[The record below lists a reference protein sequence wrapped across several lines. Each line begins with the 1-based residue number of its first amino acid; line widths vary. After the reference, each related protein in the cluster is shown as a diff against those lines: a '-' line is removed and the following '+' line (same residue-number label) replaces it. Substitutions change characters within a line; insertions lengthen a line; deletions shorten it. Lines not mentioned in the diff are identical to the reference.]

1 MVTFGI
7 DEIDR
12 YRLLRPQL
20 LQVNTCQNAGAGGK
34 LFRGSGTLSPDPQL
48 RVSQQL
54 SAPNEEKR
62 LNALKRYSIL
72 DTLPELAFDE
82 LSRLAMHTAGAPIA
96 AISFIDDRRVWFKSR
111 QNFSPVELPRED
123 SFATITIQQT
133 EVLRVPDT
141 VRDPRFRH
149 LKLVLQE
156 PHIRAYY
163 GVPLLT
169 MDGMAI
175 GTLEIK
181 FLEPITLPDSTLET
195 LKIVARQVMTQLELR
210 RHLVQLSR
218 IFEDQR
224 RAEDA
229 LRTSEAFFQAL
240 VESLPQRI
248 IRKDLQGRFTF
259 ASRNFCTELNRSL
272 EEIRGKTD
280 ADFFPPELA
289 RKYHADDERVIAAR
303 QPFEAVEEHLRPDG
317 TKGFVQVVKTPLID
331 ARGQVV
337 GVQGIFWDVTEQRRT
352 EQQLAHERDLLR
364 ALLDHIPDR
373 IFFKDVQSRF
383 IRCSASMFSSL
394 GFNRPEEVIGKTDF
408 NYYPANLAQG
418 YFEEEQRIIATGEP
432 LINKVQQHGD
442 AQGQEVWSAVTKVP
456 IYNHRGNITGI
467 IGLSRDITQL
477 KKTEQALRQTEENYR
492 NIVENSVEGI
502 FQTTL
507 DGHYLSANRSLA
519 AIYGYDSKEELISA
533 MTDIQHQLYVDP
545 NRREEFRRLMRE
557 KGGVT
562 GFESEIYKKNGN
574 VIWISESARSVTDV
588 RGNFLYY
595 EGSVEDITARKLAE
609 KAREG
614 AREAAL
620 ESARVKA
627 QFLANM
633 SHEFRTPLNAI
644 IGNASML
651 LAGRLSEDQRELLE
665 PIFDSAEALNRLI
678 NDILDFSK
686 IEAGKLTLEQTEFDL
701 VETIE
706 GTAEMLA
713 QAARNQKNELVCQI
727 AASVPRTVTGD
738 PVRIRQVLM
747 NLLSNAVK
755 FTRNGEVNIQVA
767 MEQQTGTK
775 ARLRFDVRDTG
786 IGISEKA
793 RPIIFQAFTQA
804 DGSTTRKFGGTGL
817 GLTISKQ
824 IVELM
829 DGHIGF
835 ESEVGKGSTFW
846 FDITLT
852 VPEGAASGP
861 ARSNLEALA
870 GKRLVAIDDH
880 EGTLRVL
887 HAYATELGLDVATFA
902 SATLA
907 LAELEKAA
915 QGGNAPQL
923 VLVDLE
929 MPEMDGLSLI
939 QALHTKPGTDHIRLV
954 VMTPLGCRLDP
965 AVMYSHRVSLCLV
978 KPVKRTRLADA
989 LRNALT
995 QPLTPPDPSE
1005 VALPAPQAKLADH
1018 ASPGLV
1024 PPSPLRIL
1032 LAEDNPVNQ
1041 QVAARMLKSLGY
1053 AADIAANGHEVL
1065 TALEQKPYDIV
1076 LLDCQMPEMDGYEA
1090 ARQITQLRQQG
1101 DPRLKSDPLLIAV
1114 TANAM
1119 TGDRERCLSA
1129 GMHDY
1134 LSKPLKLDALGGV
1147 LARVQHQ
1154 LGTSLGSGLPAAEE
1168 QVALPGEERMDL
1180 SVIEGLRTLREP
1192 DQPDPLRQLVDL
1204 FLRDSHA
1211 RIQALEESLQADDAH
1226 KATAAA
1232 HALKGSASNLGA
1244 RRLAALCNSVE
1255 KHTKAGELSAAK
1267 PLLEPLKEEFL
1278 QVQDFLHME
1287 VSR

>member
-1 MVTFGI
+1 M
-7 DEIDR
+7 
-12 YRLLRPQL
+12 
-20 LQVNTCQNAGAGGK
+20 
-34 LFRGSGTLSPDPQL
+34 
-48 RVSQQL
+48 SQQL

-82 LSRLAMHTAGAPIA
+82 LSRLAMVTAGAPIA
-96 AISFIDDRRVWFKSR
+96 TIAFIDDRRVWFKSR
-111 QNFSPVELPRED
+111 QQFAPVELPREE
-123 SFATITIQQT
+123 SFAAVTIQQT

-149 LKLVLQE
+149 LKLVLEE

-175 GTLEIK
+175 GSLEVK
-181 FLEPITLPDSTLET
+181 FLEPTTLPESTLET
-195 LKIVARQVMTQLELR
+195 LRIVSRQVMTQLELR

-259 ASRNFCTELNRSL
+259 ASRNFCAELNRSL

-289 RKYHADDERVIAAR
+289 LKYHADDQRVIAAR

-408 NYYPANLAQG
+408 NYYPAELAQG

-467 IGLSRDITQL
+467 IGLSRDITKL

-562 GFESEIYKKNGN
+562 GFESEIYKKNGS
-574 VIWISESARSVTDV
+574 VIWISESARSVTDT

-686 IEAGKLTLEQTEFDL
+686 IEAGKLTLEQTDFDL
-701 VETIE
+701 IEIIE

-713 QAARNQKNELVCQI
+713 QASRNQRNELVCHV
-727 AASVPRTVTGD
+727 ASSVPRSVTGD

-755 FTRNGEVNIQVA
+755 FTRNGEVSLRA
-767 MEQQTGTK
+767 TLEQQLGSK
-775 ARLRFDVRDTG
+775 VRLRFEVKDTG

-829 DGHIGF
+829 EGHIGF

-846 FDITLT
+846 FDITLSLPEST
-852 VPEGAASGP
+852 RPPSSVP
-861 ARSNLEALA
+861 RA
-870 GKRLVAIDDH
+870 GMLIDKRLIIVDDH
-880 EGTLRVL
+880 EATVRVL
-887 HAYATELGLDVATFA
+887 REYATELGLGVLGFTSPQTAIQE
-902 SATLA
+902 LA
-907 LAELEKAA
+907 QAITKA
-915 QGGNAPQL
+915 NPPDL

-929 MPEMDGLSLI
+929 MPEMDGLAFI
-939 QALHTKPGTDHIRLV
+939 QELHAKPGSESIRLV

-965 AVMYSHRVSLCLV
+965 GLMHSQRVSTCV
-978 KPVKRTRLADA
+978 IKPVKRLRLAEALISALVNPLPPPEALPTVATPTSADA
-989 LRNALT
+989 L
-995 QPLTPPDPSE
+995 PPVYSDF
-1005 VALPAPQAKLADH
+1005 
-1018 ASPGLV
+1018 
-1024 PPSPLRIL
+1024 RIL

-1041 QVAARMLKSLGY
+1041 QVAARMLRSLGY
-1053 AADIAANGHEVL
+1053 SADIASNGHEVL
-1065 TALEQKPYDIV
+1065 TALETKPYDVV
-1076 LLDCQMPEMDGYEA
+1076 LMDCQMPEMDGYEA
-1090 ARQITQLRQQG
+1090 ARQIAERRQSQ

-1129 GMHDY
+1129 GMHEY
-1134 LSKPLKLDALGGV
+1134 LSKPLKLDALSE
-1147 LARVQHQ
+1147 LLQRVRLQ
-1154 LGTSLGSGLPAAEE
+1154 LGKPPAPEPP
-1168 QVALPGEERMDL
+1168 PGPTPTAAPSIQAPAEERMDL
-1180 SVIEGLRTLREP
+1180 SVIEGLRSLREP
-1192 DQPDPLRQLVDL
+1192 DQPDPLRHLVEL
-1204 FLRDSHA
+1204 FLKDSQA
-1211 RIQALEESLQADDAH
+1211 RIKALEEAL
-1226 KATAAA
+1226 ATADVPKAVAA
-1232 HALKGSASNLGA
+1232 SHAFKGSASNLGA
-1244 RRLAALCNSVE
+1244 RHLATLCGAIE
-1255 KHTKAGELSAAK
+1255 KHAKAGELSAAK

-1278 QVQDFLHME
+1278 HVQDFLHVE